1 MSNSDNRLLSS
12 LSTSDFDLL
21 APHLE
26 PVTLELRKM
35 LEQPNKRIEAVY
47 FPETGFASVV
57 AVQRSGKEVE
67 VGLIGRETMSYGLPI
82 VLGNHRSPH
91 STYIQAPG
99 KGQSMPA
106 AELRRATQ
114 TSVSLR
120 NSLLK
125 FVQAF
130 SVQTTH
136 TAICNAQSKIDV
148 RLARWLLM
156 AQDQSR
162 PKRCRSLTNFCRSCL
177 PCGARV

>member
-35 LEQPNKRIEAVY
+35 LEKADKRIEAVY

-67 VGLIGRETMSYGLPI
+67 VGLIGREGMTGLPI

-99 KGQSMPA
+99 KGQSIPA
-106 AELRRATQ
+106 AELRRAT
-114 TSVSLR
+114 SDERVPSRLPVEIR
-120 NSLLK
+120 SG
-125 FVQAF
+125 VQRANNPHRDL
-130 SVQTTH
+130 QR
-136 TAICNAQSKIDV
+136 AIQN
-148 RLARWLLM
+148 
-156 AQDQSR
+156 
-162 PKRCRSLTNFCRSCL
+162 
-177 PCGARV
+177 

>member
-26 PVTLELRKM
+26 PVTLELRRM
-35 LEQPNKRIEAVY
+35 LEKPNKRIEAVY

-67 VGLIGRETMSYGLPI
+67 VGLIGREGMTGLPI

-99 KGQSMPA
+99 KGQSIPA
-106 AELRRATQ
+106 AELRRATKDERVP
-114 TSVSLR
+114 SRLPFEIRSG
-120 NSLLK
+120 
-125 FVQAF
+125 VQRANNPHRDL
-130 SVQTTH
+130 QR
-136 TAICNAQSKIDV
+136 AIQN
-148 RLARWLLM
+148 
-156 AQDQSR
+156 
-162 PKRCRSLTNFCRSCL
+162 
-177 PCGARV
+177 